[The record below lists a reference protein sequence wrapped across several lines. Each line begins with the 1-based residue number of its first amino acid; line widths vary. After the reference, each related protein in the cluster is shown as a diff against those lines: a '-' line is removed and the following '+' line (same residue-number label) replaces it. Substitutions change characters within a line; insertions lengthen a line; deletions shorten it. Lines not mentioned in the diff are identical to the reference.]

1 MTSTSSA
8 PPPTGPTGPTVP
20 AGHVLRR
27 PPAARIASPKVFY
40 GWYVAGACLVMMYVT
55 VGVSYYG
62 LSLFL
67 RPLRDEHG
75 WSNAVVSGA
84 TGMFFLV
91 SGVAAFAAGPF
102 IDRIGPRR
110 FLGAG
115 ITLTALGAA
124 AVGIINQI
132 WQLFAVYAVLAVAY
146 GLGAVVPVST
156 LMSRWFIQNR
166 AKAMMVSSTG
176 VSLGGATLV
185 PIGAVLIERGG
196 LRLAAPVL
204 GLLVF
209 VVAMPVLLLVVAA
222 SPAEMGL
229 QPDGGFVATRRSR
242 VDAASQYRFWSRTQA
257 LRTAGFW
264 AAVVAFFLA
273 LGAQTSVLIYQLSF
287 LQEPDKLGSRSA
299 AALAVTTTTIG
310 SILARIAVSMVA
322 DRLDKRLMAM
332 CLFLLQA
339 VAISAY
345 LVVHHAFWIYAAAL
359 LFGFTVGNIYLAQ
372 SLLIGELFGLV
383 SFATVFGMVSLSSQI
398 GSGLSL
404 IVVGRLVD
412 AHGYTVPFVVLALFD
427 VVAAAIVLLAR
438 LPGTPPAPGDGVAE
452 PGAAG

>member
-1 MTSTSSA
+1 MTTLA
-8 PPPTGPTGPTVP
+8 TPDTGRRPP
-20 AGHVLRR
+20 RR
-27 PPAARIASPKVFY
+27 PPAARFASPKVFY

-75 WSNAVVSGA
+75 WSNSVVSGA
-84 TGMFFLV
+84 TGAFFLI
-91 SGVAAFAAGPF
+91 SGVAAFGAGPF
-102 IDRIGPRR
+102 IDKIGPRR
-110 FLGAG
+110 FLAAG
-115 ITLTALGAA
+115 IVLTGVGAA
-124 AVGIINQI
+124 LVGFIDEI
-132 WQLFAVYAVLAVAY
+132 WQLYACYTLLAVAY

-185 PIGAVLIERGG
+185 PIGAALIERGG

-204 GLLVF
+204 GILVLC
-209 VVAMPVLLLVVAA
+209 VALPVLVLFVSAA
-222 SPAEMGL
+222 PEDMDL
-229 QPDGGFVATRRSR
+229 EPDGGVVPNRRSR
-242 VDAASQYRFWSRTQA
+242 VNRASQYRIWTRGQAMRTV
-257 LRTAGFW
+257 GFW

-273 LGAQTSVLIYQLSF
+273 LGAQTGVLIYQLAF
-287 LQEPDKLGSRSA
+287 LQEADKLGTRSA

-310 SILARIAVSMVA
+310 SILARMVVSMVA

-332 CLFLLQA
+332 GLFLLQA
-339 VAISAY
+339 CAIGAY
-345 LVVHHAFWIYAAAL
+345 LLVHQTFWIYAAAL
-359 LFGFTVGNIYLAQ
+359 LFGFTVGNVYLAQ

-383 SFATVFGMVSLSSQI
+383 SFGTVYGMVALSSQL
-398 GSGLSL
+398 GSGISL

-412 AHGYTVPFVVLALFD
+412 AHGYTVPFLFLAGLDVLAAVL
-427 VVAAAIVLLAR
+427 VLAAR
-438 LPGTPPAPGDGVAE
+438 PAPE
-452 PGAAG
+452 PSGAPEPAGPIAAPA

>member
-1 MTSTSSA
+1 M
-8 PPPTGPTGPTVP
+8 TGPVAPTTPSPADPAPVRTG
-20 AGHVLRR
+20 RR
-27 PPAARIASPKVFY
+27 PPAARFASPRVFY
-40 GWYVAGACLVMMYVT
+40 GWFVAGACLVMMYVT

-75 WSNAVVSGA
+75 WSNSVVSGA

-91 SGVAAFAAGPF
+91 SGLAAFAAGPF

-115 ITLTALGAA
+115 IVLTAAGAA
-124 AVGIINQI
+124 AVGIIDRI
-132 WQLFAVYAVLAVAY
+132 WQLFAVYTVLAVAY

-156 LMSRWFIQNR
+156 LMSRWFIQKR
-166 AKAMMVSSTG
+166 AKAMMISSTG

-185 PIGAVLIERGG
+185 PIGAALIERGG

-204 GLLVF
+204 GLVVF
-209 VVAMPVLLLVVAA
+209 VVAMPVLIAVVAA
-222 SPAEMGL
+222 SPEELGL
-229 QPDGGFVATRRSR
+229 QPDGGAAPHRRSR
-242 VDAASQYRFWSRTQA
+242 VDTAAQYRVWSRAQA

-264 AAVVAFFLA
+264 AAVIAFFMA

-310 SILARIAVSMVA
+310 SILARMAVSMVA
-322 DRLDKRLMAM
+322 DRLDKRLMATA
-332 CLFLLQA
+332 LFLLQA
-339 VAISAY
+339 TAIGAY
-345 LVVHHAFWIYAAAL
+345 LLVHHAVWIYAAAL
-359 LFGFTVGNIYLAQ
+359 LFGFTVGNVYLAQ

-383 SFATVFGMVSLSSQI
+383 SFGTVYGMVSLSSQL

-412 AHGYTVPFVVLALFD
+412 AHGYTVPFLCLAALDAAAAVAVLA
-427 VVAAAIVLLAR
+427 AR
-438 LPGTPPAPGDGVAE
+438 PPAPETAPDIA
-452 PGAAG
+452 PDAAVPAPA